1 MTKEQRVGLFTLG
14 GLLLLG
20 VAIEVTVG
28 FGLFRRGYPLYA
40 EFRDVGGLDRGA
52 TVRVAGVKAG
62 KVDAVELRPDGVRVR
77 MTIDQRVVVP
87 AGAVAQLEAQA
98 LAGQRHVNISIPER
112 AGDDATPVQPGA
124 TIPTEEARSL
134 AQVAG
139 DLGKVADSVGSL
151 AASVE
156 RDATELLTN
165 LNALVEENRVA
176 VTRALANLDAI
187 STEIAEGRGSLGKL
201 VKDPALY
208 DEAKESLASV
218 RESFDTINLVA
229 QRLARGEGTLG
240 KLLTDDGLYTQAEQ
254 AIASLHETAG
264 TFEEVSAG
272 LRDGEGTL
280 GKLLTD
286 ESLYRET
293 QEAVRGVTR
302 ATQGVEDQAPISVLS
317 MFASSLF

>member
-14 GLLLLG
+14 GLVLLG
-20 VAIEVTVG
+20 LAIEMTVG
-28 FGLFRRGYPLYA
+28 FGLLRRGYPLYA
-40 EFRDVGGLDRGA
+40 AFRDVGGLDRGA
-52 TVRVAGVKAG
+52 TVRVGGVKAG
-62 KVDAVELRPDGVRVR
+62 KVDAIELRPDGVRVT
-77 MTIDQRVVVP
+77 MTIDRRVSIP
-87 AGAVAQLEAQA
+87 TGAVAQLEAQA
-98 LAGQRHVNISIPER
+98 LAGQRHVNIAIPEG
-112 AGDDATPVQPGA
+112 AGADVVPVAPGA
-124 TIPTEEARSL
+124 TLPTEEARSFTQL
-134 AQVAG
+134 AG
-139 DLGKVADSVGSL
+139 ELGKVAESVDSL
-151 AASVE
+151 ATALE
-156 RDATELLTN
+156 RDASELLVN
-165 LNALVEENRVA
+165 LNALVEENRAA
-176 VTRALANLDAI
+176 VTHALANLDAI

-218 RESFDTINLVA
+218 RASFDTINLVA
-229 QRLARGEGTLG
+229 QRLERGEGTLG
-240 KLLTDDGLYTQAEQ
+240 KLLTDDGLYTQAEE

-264 TFEEVSAG
+264 AFEDVSAN
-272 LRDGEGTL
+272 LRDGQGTL